1 MELLHWKMILW
12 SSIEKLGSVDI
23 LMVK

>member
-1 MELLHWKMILW
+1 MELLHGKMILW
-12 SSIEKLGSVDI
+12 SSIEKLGSVDM